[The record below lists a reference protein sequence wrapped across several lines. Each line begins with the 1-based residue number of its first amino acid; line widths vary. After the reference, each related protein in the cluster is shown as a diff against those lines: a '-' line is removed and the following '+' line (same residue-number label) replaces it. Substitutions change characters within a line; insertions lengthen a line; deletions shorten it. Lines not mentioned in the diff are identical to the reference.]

1 MSQVFSQ
8 LSDDVAG
15 AVDRASASI
24 VQVFGHHRP
33 TAGVVVGPDL
43 VASPTGAVPG
53 DTASVRL
60 PDGTVVE
67 GAVLGHSSATGV
79 AAIRVSGLSA
89 PALPTAEEPKVGH
102 LAVAVG
108 RTWSGGVTAFVTNV
122 AVVGGP
128 LRTSRASQL
137 DRVIRV
143 ALSPHG
149 AITGGALIDGDGR
162 ALGLVSGYAIR
173 GTTVVIP
180 SSIAWATVTQLA
192 QTGGTRQGFVGI
204 SSSTA
209 ALPERQ
215 RGGRSQNYG
224 VLITGI
230 VHDSPADAAGLLI
243 GDVIVAFDGQQV
255 QEPEELVT
263 LLRGDR
269 VGKSVPL
276 TVLRGA
282 ESRDFAVTIGERPKR
297 ERRGDRHRG

>member
-8 LSDDVAG
+8 FSDLAATVVERVAP
-15 AVDRASASI
+15 SI

-43 VASPTGAVPG
+43 IAAPASALPG

-60 PDGTVVE
+60 PDTTVVE
-67 GAVLGHSSATGV
+67 GAVLGLASASGI
-79 AAIRVSGLSA
+79 AAIRVSGLAA
-89 PALPTAEEPKVGH
+89 PSLAAAEEPKVGH
-102 LAVAVG
+102 LAIAVG

-149 AITGGALIDGDGR
+149 AITGGALVDGEGR
-162 ALGLVSGYAIR
+162 ALGLISGYSIR
-173 GTTVVIP
+173 GTAVVIP
-180 SSIAWATVTQLA
+180 ASIAWAAASQLA

-204 SSSTA
+204 SSSTV

-215 RGGRSQNYG
+215 RGGRTQDYG

-230 VHDSPADAAGLLI
+230 VQGSPADHAGLLV
-243 GDVIVAFDGQQV
+243 GDVIVAFDGQTI
-255 QEPEELVT
+255 QEPDALVT

-269 VGKSVPL
+269 VGKSAPL
-276 TVLRGA
+276 TLLRGA
-282 ESRDFAVTIGERPKR
+282 EIRELAVTIGERPKR
-297 ERRGDRHRG
+297 ERRSERQRR

>member
-8 LSDDVAG
+8 LSDDVAV
-15 AVDRASASI
+15 AVERAAASI

-33 TAGVVVGPDL
+33 AAGVI
-43 VASPTGAVPG
+43 VAPELIAAPTGAVPG

-60 PDGTVVE
+60 PDGSVAE
-67 GAVLGHSSATGV
+67 GTVLGHSSSSGI
-79 AAIRVSGLSA
+79 AAIRVTGMAA
-89 PALPTAEEPKVGH
+89 PPLVTADEPRVGH

-108 RTWSGGVTAFVTNV
+108 RTWSGGVAAFVTNV

-162 ALGLVSGYAIR
+162 ALGTITGFSIR
-173 GTTVVIP
+173 GTTVVVP
-180 SSIAWATVTQLA
+180 AAIAWPAAQQLVSV
-192 QTGGTRQGFVGI
+192 GGTQQGFVGI
-204 SSSTA
+204 SSSTV

-215 RGGRSQNYG
+215 RAGRAQEYG
-224 VLITGI
+224 LLITGI
-230 VHDSPADAAGLLI
+230 VQESPAEAAGLLV
-243 GDVIVAFDGQQV
+243 GDIIVGFDAQPV
-255 QEPEELVT
+255 QEPEALVT

-269 VGKSVPL
+269 VGKAVPL

-282 ESRDFAVTIGERPKR
+282 ESKDLTVTIGERPKR
-297 ERRGDRHRG
+297 ERRSGRHRP

>member
-1 MSQVFSQ
+1 MSHAFSQ
-8 LSDDVAG
+8 LSDVVAV
-15 AVDRASASI
+15 AVDRAAASV

-33 TAGVVVGPDL
+33 TAGVVVASDL
-43 VASPTGAVPG
+43 IAAPTVAASG
-53 DTASVRL
+53 DTVSVRL

-67 GAVLGHSSATGV
+67 GAVLGHSSASGV
-79 AAIRVSGLSA
+79 AAIRVSGLTV
-89 PALPTAEEPKVGH
+89 PALLAADEPKVGH

-137 DRVIRV
+137 ERVIRV

-149 AITGGALIDGDGR
+149 AITGGALIDGDGG

-173 GTTVVIP
+173 GTTIVIP
-180 SSIAWATVTQLA
+180 ASIAWAAANQLA

-215 RGGRSQNYG
+215 RGGRAQDYG

-230 VHDSPADAAGLLI
+230 VHDSPADAAGLLV
-243 GDVIVAFDGQQV
+243 GDIIVAFDGQAV
-255 QEPEELVT
+255 QEPESLVT

-282 ESRDFAVTIGERPKR
+282 ESHDFVVIIGERPKR
-297 ERRGDRHRG
+297 ERRGERHRR